1 MDQRF
6 LPLGNLIMLIAG
18 PYWLRL
24 LCLTF
29 LAVSCPSSF
38 AGYGGMGGAAEGVGS
53 VVSDRAVEYF
63 LWSVFFGGAL
73 GYFYSRFHNANSEEK
88 IAVDGCIIIGGLIGP
103 FAGLFLLLIS

>member
-1 MDQRF
+1 
-6 LPLGNLIMLIAG
+6 MLIAG

-53 VVSDRAVEYF
+53 GVSDRAVEYF
-63 LWSVFFGGAL
+63 LWSVFFGGAV

-88 IAVDGCIIIGGLIGP
+88 IAVDGCIITGGLIGP
-103 FAGLFLLLIS
+103 FAGLILLLVR